1 MRVRTFLIAFAVLVV
16 ANVALLVCRLW
27 MGVSVSDYVLLAD
40 GVLLLGVLL
49 LFRWQIVE
57 PLHLME
63 TGMLL
68 LREQDFSSR
77 LRRVGQTDADNI
89 VDVFNR
95 MMDALKAERLH
106 VREQNQLFDLIF
118 RSSPMGI
125 LILDL
130 DRRVS
135 SVNPSGERLLGVS
148 LEAMKGKTLAE
159 CDFDLCDA
167 LQSLE
172 MNEVRT
178 VRLTDSNIYRCS
190 RLSFLNGGFRHTFF
204 LIELLTEEV
213 SQAERKAYEK
223 VIRMIAHEVNN
234 TVAGVTSTLD
244 TIETSMEEMPDS
256 TELREVMRICIERC
270 YNMGRFITNF
280 ADVVKI
286 PDPVLVRSD
295 LNEVVRVNMQ
305 FMETMCFEHGIDLV
319 TRLSPGPVWV
329 NLDVVLF
336 QQVLVNI
343 FKNAVESI
351 GCEGTVY
358 IRTSIGNGPTL
369 EIADTG
375 RGIDKETASKL
386 FSPFFSTKPNG
397 QGIGLMLV
405 REVLQKHRCTFSLRT
420 GDDGLTRF
428 TIRFPVND

>member
-1 MRVRTFLIAFAVLVV
+1 MRVRTFLIVFTLLVV
-16 ANVALLVCRLW
+16 VGVALLVCRMWL
-27 MGVSVSDYVLLAD
+27 GVAVSDYVLLAD

-130 DRRVS
+130 DRRVD

-148 LEAMKGKTLAE
+148 LEAVRGKRLDE
-159 CDFDLCDA
+159 CSFDLCED
-167 LQSLE
+167 LCSLA
-172 MNEVRT
+172 MDEVRT

-190 RLSFLNGGFRHTFF
+190 RQSFLNGGFRHTFY
-204 LIELLTEEV
+204 LVELLTEEV

-244 TIETSMEEMPDS
+244 TLETAMEDMPDS
-256 TELREVMRICIERC
+256 AELCELMRVCIERC

-286 PDPVLVRSD
+286 PDPILVHSD

-305 FMETMCFEHGIDLV
+305 FLETMCGERRIALV
-319 TRLSPGPVWV
+319 MHLSPEPVWV
-329 NLDVVLF
+329 DLDVILF

-351 GCEGTVY
+351 GQEGTVY
-358 IRTSIGNGPTL
+358 IRTSAGSPVL
-369 EIADTG
+369 EVADTG

-405 REVLQKHRCTFSLRT
+405 REVLMKHHCTFSLRT

-428 TIRFPVND
+428 TIHFPFP

>member
-1 MRVRTFLIAFAVLVV
+1 MRVRTFLIVFTLLVV
-16 ANVALLVCRLW
+16 VGVALLVCRMWL
-27 MGVSVSDYVLLAD
+27 GVAVSDYVLLAD

-130 DRRVS
+130 DRRVD

-148 LEAMKGKTLAE
+148 LEAVRGKRLDE
-159 CDFDLCDA
+159 CSFDLCED
-167 LQSLE
+167 LCSLA
-172 MNEVRT
+172 MDEVRT

-190 RLSFLNGGFRHTFF
+190 RQSFLNGGFRHTFY
-204 LIELLTEEV
+204 LVELLTEEV

-244 TIETSMEEMPDS
+244 TLETAMEDMPDS
-256 TELREVMRICIERC
+256 AELCELMRVCIERC

-286 PDPVLVRSD
+286 PDPILVHFD

-305 FMETMCFEHGIDLV
+305 FLETMCGERRIALV
-319 TRLSPGPVWV
+319 MHLSPEPVWV
-329 NLDVVLF
+329 DLDVVLF

-351 GCEGTVY
+351 GQEGTVY
-358 IRTSIGNGPTL
+358 IRTSAGSPVL
-369 EIADTG
+369 EVADTG

-405 REVLQKHRCTFSLRT
+405 REVLMKHHCTFSLRT

-428 TIRFPVND
+428 TIHFPFP